1 MLSPPFSFAK
11 IWKEVYDDMP
21 EATYDNVKNQVF
33 KYVEEGDLEQQFD
46 EQRREIV
53 FVPRA

>member
-1 MLSPPFSFAK
+1 
-11 IWKEVYDDMP
+11 MP